1 MLEEGTPIF
10 LQIAEQLSADIV
22 DGTLAEGGRVPSTNE
37 FAAFYRINPATAAK
51 GINMLV
57 DDGILEKRRGIGMF
71 VVAGARDRLIQMRR
85 KEFAE
90 QYVDPLLAEARRL
103 GIETDELIA
112 LIRHP
117 GQRHQPRPINRFHK
131 KARRHDTDRG
141 GRTRHPPLPR
151 DDGTGRR
158 FHRAAGEHHH
168 RAAGPQ
174 RRRQVHA
181 DADHHRPGVPELR
194 DGSGG
199 RAGIRWRTTPSC
211 AG

>member
-22 DGTLAEGGRVPSTNE
+22 DGTLPEGGRVPSTNE

-71 VVAGARDRLIQMRR
+71 VVAGARDRLIQLRR

-112 LIRHP
+112 LIRDP
-117 GQRHQPRPINRFHK
+117 GQAVPNPMAHQRNQSISQE
-131 KARRHDTDRG
+131 
-141 GRTRHPPLPR
+141 
-151 DDGTGRR
+151 
-158 FHRAAGEHHH
+158 GE
-168 RAAGPQ
+168 A
-174 RRRQVHA
+174 
-181 DADHHRPGVPELR
+181 
-194 DGSGG
+194 S
-199 RAGIRWRTTPSC
+199 
-211 AG
+211 